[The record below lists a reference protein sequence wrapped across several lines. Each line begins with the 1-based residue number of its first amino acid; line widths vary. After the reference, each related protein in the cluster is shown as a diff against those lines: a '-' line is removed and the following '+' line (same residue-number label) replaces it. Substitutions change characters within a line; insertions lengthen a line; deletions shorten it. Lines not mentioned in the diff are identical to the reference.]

1 VRHLAVISCLQLS
14 ARAPSQQECPIDK
27 KLIAATTE
35 ERYMSTNRTF
45 SLSMIA
51 ALAGLTPL
59 SGMAVE
65 EKPEGFIEGSTL
77 NVLARNFYFNRDD
90 RKGQSS
96 PTGNG

>member
-1 VRHLAVISCLQLS
+1 
-14 ARAPSQQECPIDK
+14 
-27 KLIAATTE
+27 
-35 ERYMSTNRTF
+35 MSTNRTF

-65 EKPEGFIEGSTL
+65 ENPEGFIEGSTL

-96 PTGNG
+96 PTGNGYSEAWAQGFIGKFESGFT